1 MNENNLITEGSRSNI
16 FFLKG
21 EALTTA
27 PDNVI
32 LNGIT
37 RKHILE
43 ICIENN
49 IRVEFACVKADA
61 VFITGTSPMV
71 LPFCCIDNNFFNVN
85 IPLIERLRKLY
96 LEKAEASVSM
106 FRS

>member
-1 MNENNLITEGSRSNI
+1 
-16 FFLKG
+16 
-21 EALTTA
+21 
-27 PDNVI
+27 
-32 LNGIT
+32 
-37 RKHILE
+37 
-43 ICIENN
+43 
-49 IRVEFACVKADA
+49 VEFACVKADEIKEYDA